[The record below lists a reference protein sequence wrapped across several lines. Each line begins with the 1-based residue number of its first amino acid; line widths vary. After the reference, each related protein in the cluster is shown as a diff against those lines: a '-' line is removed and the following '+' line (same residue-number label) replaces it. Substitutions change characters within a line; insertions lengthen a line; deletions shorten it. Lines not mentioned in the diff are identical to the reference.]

1 MMKCSS
7 AKKSL
12 LRKGSIVWSFLAEFY
27 RYWREGIWAKLC
39 MLHLCIIVHN
49 RAPVH
54 LARNSMSLFLD
65 ITMVVEKS
73 FQQTSGSNFPGWIFC
88 PKLVIFCLTLSH
100 FFDHTR
106 NGSIKSD
113 LIFLYNF
120 STRVRICNQI

>member
-1 MMKCSS
+1 VIDIVNQTPTGPAFQVFSIHPCKYLLKTIMMKCSS

-73 FQQTSGSNFPGWIFC
+73 FQQTSIFS
-88 PKLVIFCLTLSH
+88 KHFCC
-100 FFDHTR
+100 
-106 NGSIKSD
+106 
-113 LIFLYNF
+113 LIQA
-120 STRVRICNQI
+120 RR